1 MKNVIGHFI
10 AAFGFTSRFPGDAK
24 SNCYKK
30 KMFIGKKKT
39 HTVMMCSLIH
49 CKKKSKKTQ
58 SRYVPGSLV
67 DRVAALFQCLL
78 PAQNGPCTAYRSPH
92 LEQHSWT
99 NCKHKCISD
108 SHQISTHTEKTR
120 IPVPFKLNGI

>member
-10 AAFGFTSRFPGDAK
+10 AAFGLTSRFPGDAK

-49 CKKKSKKTQ
+49 CKKNLRKHSHGTFQDRWLIALLLCSSASSLHKMAPAPRIDRRIWNNTPGQTANTNAFPILTKYQPTQ
-58 SRYVPGSLV
+58 RKLV
-67 DRVAALFQCLL
+67 FQFLS
-78 PAQNGPCTAYRSPH
+78 N
-92 LEQHSWT
+92 
-99 NCKHKCISD
+99 
-108 SHQISTHTEKTR
+108 
-120 IPVPFKLNGI
+120 